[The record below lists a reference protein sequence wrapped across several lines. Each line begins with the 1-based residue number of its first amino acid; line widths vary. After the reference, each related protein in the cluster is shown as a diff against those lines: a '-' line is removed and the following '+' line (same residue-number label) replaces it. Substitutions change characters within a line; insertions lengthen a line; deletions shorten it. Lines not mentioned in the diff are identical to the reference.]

1 MGYQESYV
9 TASTEKRFN
18 KIVTRIKELGKDF
31 YDSYGTYLVE
41 IITFDKSHYPFKKGQ
56 KVIYFVGERYLQNEI
71 GCRLL
76 GYTNEFFKNM
86 DDHKMFK
93 HLDEFEKYHL
103 EKYYTEDVEPKGIW
117 EHAGVMVTVKH
128 ESFNWE

>member
-18 KIVTRIKELGKDF
+18 KILDRIQTLGKDF
-31 YDSYGTYLVE
+31 YSSYGTYPVE

-56 KVIYFVGERYLQNEI
+56 RAIYFVGERYLQNEI

-76 GYTNEFFKNM
+76 GYTDEFFENM
-86 DDHKMFK
+86 DDYEMFK
-93 HLDEFEKYHL
+93 HLDEFDKYHL
-103 EKYYTEDVEPKGIW
+103 EKYYTEEVDPEGVWEDAGEP
-117 EHAGVMVTVKH
+117 VTVTH
-128 ESFNWE
+128 EPFPWK